1 MNAIEQSVDQILK
14 SVNSEYMLFKHED
27 LEYYKERAVLSY
39 DLEMSLSVSV
49 KQMRIIRDRS
59 QILSFQNRIL
69 KFELKYIKIWRLPL

>member
-14 SVNSEYMLFKHED
+14 SVNSDYMLFKHED

-69 KFELKYIKIWRLPL
+69 KFELQYIKIWRLPL